1 MMPRMILPIANG
13 SYTEQASVLSAQQA
27 LNWYPHLADIES
39 LNNESLY
46 GVPGLRQVATAGSTI
61 ITANRGAHRMNGKA
75 YFVQGS
81 TLQRLNADNSLDNL
95 GTISGIGRVS
105 MADNG
110 TQLMI
115 LVPGGDGYIF
125 TDDPD
130 LLVQITDTDF
140 TASGNPRQVVFLDG
154 YFVCTTDLGDT
165 FIVSAINDGT
175 SWNALD
181 FGTAES
187 SPDSGVT
194 PFVFKNQLYIA
205 GERTIE
211 AFQNIGGADFPFQ
224 RSGLFFDRG
233 ISAEFAVANTSTA
246 VVFMGAGETEEP
258 AIWQVSG
265 GEPQKVSTK
274 AIDQVL
280 SGLSETELEE
290 VFAWS
295 YGQGGHYF
303 VGFQLPTTTIVF
315 DTATGRWHDR
325 QSRIQVGQDWTMVA
339 HRAAS
344 YLACYG
350 RVYCGDTQDGRIGI
364 LEDTTYSEYGN
375 DIVREV
381 TLQPFQN
388 SMLPL
393 FLPEIEAT
401 VESGYGTVS
410 FDPQIEFSISR
421 DGGKTFGPARSRGMG
436 KIGEYDRR
444 AIWRR
449 NGRSDRFDVYRFRM
463 TDQVKPALIQVTA
476 EVRG

>member
-1 MMPRMILPIANG
+1 MATIPLPIANG
-13 SYTEQASVLSAQQA
+13 SYQEQSLPASAQRCV
-27 LNWYPHLADIES
+27 NWYPHFLDVEGLSSAI
-39 LNNESLY
+39 LY
-46 GVPGLRQVATAGSTI
+46 GTPGLRQVATAGSTI
-61 ITANRGAHRMNGKA
+61 IVANRGSHRMSGKA
-75 YFVQGS
+75 YFVQGTS
-81 TLQRLNADNSLDNL
+81 LMRLNADHSLDNL

-115 LVPGGDGYIF
+115 LVPGGNGYIF
-125 TDDPD
+125 TADPD
-130 LLVQITDTDF
+130 LLVQITDADF

-154 YFVCTTDLGDT
+154 YFICTTDQGDT

-233 ISAEFAVANTSTA
+233 ITSEFAVANTSEA
-246 VVFMGAGETEEP
+246 VVFLGAGESEEP
-258 AIWQVSG
+258 AIWALG
-265 GEPQKVSTK
+265 GTTMEKVSTK
-274 AIDQVL
+274 AIDQIL
-280 SGLSETELEE
+280 SRLSEAELAA

-295 YGQGGHYF
+295 YGQAGHYF
-303 VGFQLPTTTIVF
+303 VGFQLPDTTIVY
-315 DTATGRWHDR
+315 DLSTGRWSDR
-325 QSRIQVGQDWTMVA
+325 QSRVMSGTSWDIIS

-350 RVYCGDTQDGRIGI
+350 EIFCGDTEDGRIGI
-364 LEDTTYSEYGN
+364 LDADTYAEYGN
-375 DIVREV
+375 DIVRSV

-388 SMLPL
+388 NMKPM

-401 VESGYGTVS
+401 VESGVGTATL
-410 FDPQIEFSISR
+410 DPQISFSISR
-421 DGGKTFGPARSRGMG
+421 DGGKNFADPRSRGMG
-436 KIGEYDRR
+436 KIGEYNRR

-449 NGRSDRFDVYRFRM
+449 NGRSARFDVYRFEM
-463 TDQVKPALIQVTA
+463 SDQVKPTLLQVTA
-476 EVRG
+476 EVTG